1 MKPTNFLVLIL
12 AGLLMAGCSSKGD
25 KKAEQPLALT
35 KISAE
40 AKLHKEWSVSVG
52 SGQGKLWNKLTPALD
67 GSQLFAADASGVVVA
82 VDRYTGKKN
91 WQRKLKKVEVSGAI
105 GAGAGQVVLGTL
117 AGEVIALDAA
127 TGNDLWRTHI
137 GSEVLAAPAVNDRVV
152 VVQTQDDRLI
162 ALDAFTGSQ
171 RWIYESTP
179 ALLTL
184 RGTSA
189 PLLTEYLVY
198 AGLSTGKV
206 VAIELEH
213 GLHVWEQRI
222 AVPSGRTE
230 LERMVDV
237 DGSLVLQDG
246 VLYVAAFNGHVA
258 GLDEQTG
265 RVLWQRE
272 GSSTGAVA
280 QGYGSAYVSL
290 AGGVIEAIDQRS
302 STVLWRNEGLLRRE
316 PTGLGVLSSYVAT
329 GDLEGYV
336 HLLSQVDGRF
346 IARTRIDSKGIR
358 VRPLVEGGWMYVYGN
373 SGKLVALTIQ

>member
-1 MKPTNFLVLIL
+1 MKSLNLLALIL
-12 AGLLMAGCSSKGD
+12 AGLLVAGCGSKGE
-25 KKAEQPLALT
+25 KKAQQPLALE
-35 KISAE
+35 KITAE
-40 AKLHKEWSVSVG
+40 VKLHKEWSTSVG
-52 SGQGKLWNKLTPALD
+52 IGQGKLWNRLSPAID
-67 GSQLFAADASGVVVA
+67 GGQLFVADAAGVVVA
-82 VDRYTGKKN
+82 FDRYDGKKA
-91 WQRKLKKVEVSGAI
+91 WQRKLKKVEVSGAV
-105 GAGAGQVVLGTL
+105 GAGGGQVVLGTL

-162 ALDAFTGSQ
+162 ALDAFTGAQ
-171 RWIYESTP
+171 RWVYESTP

-184 RGTSA
+184 RGTST

-213 GLHVWEQRI
+213 GLPVWEQRI
-222 AVPSGRTE
+222 AIPSGRTE
-230 LERMVDV
+230 LERMVDI
-237 DGSLVLQDG
+237 DGSLTLIDG
-246 VLYVAAFNGHVA
+246 VLYVSAFNGQVA

-280 QGYGSAYVSL
+280 QGYGNAYVSL
-290 AGGVIEAIDQRS
+290 ESGAVEAIDERS
-302 STVLWRNEGLLRRE
+302 SSVLWRNESLLRRQ
-316 PTGLGVLSSYVAT
+316 PTGLGVLSSYVAA
-329 GDLEGYV
+329 GDIEGYV

-346 IARTRIDSKGIR
+346 VARTRIDSKGVR
-358 VRPLVEGGWMYVYGN
+358 VRPLIEGGWMYVYGN

>member
-1 MKPTNFLVLIL
+1 MKPSKLLVLIL
-12 AGLLMAGCSSKGD
+12 AGLLLAGCSSKGD

-35 KISAE
+35 KFNAE
-40 AKLHKEWSVSVG
+40 AKLHKEWSISVG
-52 SGQGKLWNKLTPALD
+52 KGQGKLWNKLTPALD
-67 GSQLFAADASGVVVA
+67 GSQLFAADTSGVVVA

-91 WQRKLKKVEVSGAI
+91 WQRKLKKVAVSGAV

-162 ALDAFTGSQ
+162 ALDAFTGSK
-171 RWIYESTP
+171 RWTYESTP

-189 PLLTEYLVY
+189 PLLTDYLVY

-213 GLHVWEQRI
+213 GLPVWEQRI

-230 LERMVDV
+230 LERMVDI
-237 DGSLVLQDG
+237 DGSLVRQDG

-280 QGYGSAYVSL
+280 QGYGNAYVSL
-290 AGGVIEAIDQRS
+290 AGGAIEAVDQRS
-302 STVLWRNEGLLRRE
+302 STVLWRNEELLRRQ
-316 PTGLGVLSSYVAT
+316 PTGLSLLSSYVAT

-346 IARTRIDSKGIR
+346 IARTRVDSKGVR

>member
-1 MKPTNFLVLIL
+1 MKPSKLLVLIL
-12 AGLLMAGCSSKGD
+12 AGLLLAGCSSKGD

-35 KISAE
+35 KFNAE
-40 AKLHKEWSVSVG
+40 AKLHKEWSISVG
-52 SGQGKLWNKLTPALD
+52 KGQGKLWNKLTPALD
-67 GSQLFAADASGVVVA
+67 GSQLFAADTSGVVVA

-91 WQRKLKKVEVSGAI
+91 WQRKLKKVAVSGAV

-162 ALDAFTGSQ
+162 ALDAFTGSK
-171 RWIYESTP
+171 RWTYESTP

-189 PLLTEYLVY
+189 PLLTDYLVY

-206 VAIELEH
+206 VAVELEH
-213 GLHVWEQRI
+213 GLPVWEQRI

-230 LERMVDV
+230 LERMVDI
-237 DGSLVLQDG
+237 DGSLVRQDG

-280 QGYGSAYVSL
+280 QGYGNAYVSL
-290 AGGVIEAIDQRS
+290 AGGAIEAVDQRS
-302 STVLWRNEGLLRRE
+302 STVLWRNEGLLRRQ
-316 PTGLGVLSSYVAT
+316 PTGLSLLSSYVAT

-346 IARTRIDSKGIR
+346 IARTRVDSKGVR

>member
-1 MKPTNFLVLIL
+1 MKANKFVALLL
-12 AGLLMAGCSSKGD
+12 AGLLAAGCSSKGE
-25 KKAEQPLALT
+25 KKAEKPVALE

-40 AKLHKEWSVSVG
+40 VKLHKEWSTSVG
-52 SGQGKLWNKLTPALD
+52 VGQGKLWNRLTPAID
-67 GSQLFAADASGVVVA
+67 GGQLFVADAGGLVLSL
-82 VDRYTGKKN
+82 DRYTGKKN
-91 WQRKLKKVEVSGAI
+91 WQRKLKKTEISGAI

-127 TGNDLWRTHI
+127 TGNDLWRVRI
-137 GSEVLAAPAVNDRVV
+137 GSEILAAPAVNDRVV

-162 ALDAFTGSQ
+162 ALDAFTGAQ
-171 RWIYESTP
+171 RWVHESTP

-189 PLLTEYLVY
+189 PLLTDYVVY

-206 VAIELEH
+206 IAVELEH
-213 GLHVWEQRI
+213 GLPVWEQRI

-237 DGSLVLQDG
+237 DGSLVLKDG
-246 VLYVAAFNGHVA
+246 VLYVSAFNGHAA

-265 RVLWQRE
+265 RVLWQRAS
-272 GSSTGAVA
+272 SSTGAVA
-280 QGYGSAYVSL
+280 QGYGNAYVSL
-290 AGGVIEAIDQRS
+290 DGGTIEAVDERS
-302 STVLWRNEGLLRRE
+302 GSVMWRNESLLRRE
-316 PTGLGVLSSYVAT
+316 PTGLGTLSSYVVT

-346 IARTRIDSKGIR
+346 VARTRIDSKGIR

-373 SGKLVALTIQ
+373 GGKLVALTIQ

>member
-1 MKPTNFLVLIL
+1 MKATNFLVLIL

-25 KKAEQPLALT
+25 KKAEQPLALS
-35 KISAE
+35 KIAAE
-40 AKLHKEWSVSVG
+40 AKLHKEWSISVG
-52 SGQGKLWNKLTPALD
+52 VGQGKLWNRLTPALD
-67 GSQLFAADASGVVVA
+67 GSQLFAADANGVVVA

-91 WQRKLKKVEVSGAI
+91 WQRKLKKVEVSGAV

-127 TGNDLWRTHI
+127 TGNDLWRTQI

-152 VVQTQDDRLI
+152 VIQTQDDRLI

-171 RWIYESTP
+171 RWVYESTP

-189 PLLTEYLVY
+189 PLLTEHLVY

-206 VAIELEH
+206 VAVELEH
-213 GLHVWEQRI
+213 GLPVWEQRI

-230 LERMVDV
+230 LERMVDI

-272 GSSTGAVA
+272 SSSTGAVA
-280 QGYGSAYVSL
+280 QGYGNAYVSL
-290 AGGVIEAIDQRS
+290 DSGVIEAVDQRS
-302 STVLWRNEGLLRRE
+302 SSILWRNEGLLRRQ
-316 PTGLGVLSSYVAT
+316 PTGLGVLSSYVAA

-346 IARTRIDSKGIR
+346 IARTRVDSKGIR